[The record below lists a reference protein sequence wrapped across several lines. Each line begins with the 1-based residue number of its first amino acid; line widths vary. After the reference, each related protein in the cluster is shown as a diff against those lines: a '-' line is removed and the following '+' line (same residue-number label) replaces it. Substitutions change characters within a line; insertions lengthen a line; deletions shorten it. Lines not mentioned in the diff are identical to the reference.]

1 LAVDFVALRYEV
13 SRLVQTERYIE
24 QRSRWPAS
32 GRHILAR
39 FDDETITV
47 YQAYRSS
54 IADAAV
60 RDQRLGG
67 GGFSYERMSWV
78 KPNFLWMMYRSGWG
92 EKQGQER
99 VLALRVRR
107 AAFDRWLAQA
117 VHSSFVSEVYGDA
130 ASWALAVKRSSVRLQ
145 WDPDHDPYG
154 APVERR
160 AIQLGLREE
169 SLRELGERELVS
181 IEDISALVA
190 EQRAIVRAHSIESL
204 EIPKED
210 VYPVDERSTR
220 ARLGL

>member
-204 EIPKED
+204 EIPQED